1 MAAIRALV
9 LAAAL
14 GLALWPAATIAQVV
28 PDLQDLT
35 IQGEQINRS
44 VQEAVRN
51 RSGARG
57 EDGEAIDGEAG
68 IYVLTLN
75 QIFQLSASGTIG
87 YTDNPNR
94 TADDL
99 GGSVFSD
106 FSLAAGVATRLGGAV
121 DFGLSA
127 IVAGRE
133 YYEAPEPS
141 SRTVS
146 ANMSLGLPVVGPV
159 YAGAVAFGGW
169 SFDRGFEN
177 GNGFYG
183 LSGNLSAAIPLTDK
197 LVVRPGVGATR
208 QWSEISENDS
218 SSVAASL
225 DLFYAARPDVT
236 VSLRGTVGRRW
247 YDDFYE
253 DVTFVARRDTLFG
266 VSGAIAWRPAANVTM
281 AVTASYENQDSRFF
295 LAEFDALEAA
305 LALSAF
311 IRF

>member
-1 MAAIRALV
+1 MAANRSLA

-14 GLALWPAATIAQVV
+14 TFAVWPAVASAQVV

-35 IQGEQINRS
+35 VQGEQINRS
-44 VQEAVRN
+44 VQETVRN
-51 RSGARG
+51 RSAARG
-57 EDGEAIDGEAG
+57 EDDGAIDGEAG

-87 YTDNPNR
+87 YTNNPNR

-99 GGSVFSD
+99 GRSAFSD
-106 FSLAAGVATRLGGAV
+106 FSVAAGMSTRLGGAV

-133 YYEAPEPS
+133 YYEAPDPS
-141 SRTVS
+141 NRTVS
-146 ANMSLGLPVVGPV
+146 ANMSFGLPVAGPV
-159 YAGAVAFGGW
+159 YAGVVAFGGW

-177 GNGFYG
+177 RNGFYG
-183 LSGNLSAAIPLTDK
+183 LSGNLSAAIPVTNK
-197 LVVRPGVGATR
+197 FVVRPGVGATR

-218 SSVAASL
+218 SSVAASV
-225 DLFYAARPDVT
+225 DIFYAPRPDLT
-236 VSLRGTVGRRW
+236 LSLRGTVARRW

-253 DVTFVARRDTLFG
+253 DVTFVARRDTLYG
-266 VSGAIAWRPAANVTM
+266 VSGAIAWRPAANLTV
-281 AVTASYENQDSRFF
+281 AVTASYETQDSRFF
-295 LAEFDALEAA
+295 LATFDAFEAA